1 MKAEFRMLVRTV
13 TIEIEEQQGLIQKR
27 ADVRIQFIV
36 KLMLNRF
43 VDLSVSRTIILHS
56 ITDHFGLF
64 L

>member
-1 MKAEFRMLVRTV
+1 MKAEFRISVRTV
-13 TIEIEEQQGLIQKR
+13 TSEIEEQQGLIQKR
-27 ADVRIQFIV
+27 AGVGIQFIV

>member
-1 MKAEFRMLVRTV
+1 MKTEFRMLVRTV
-13 TIEIEEQQGLIQKR
+13 TSEIEEQQGLIQKR